1 MYKGPSIYI
10 SVYVSLFIQNFLE
23 NATVE
28 WYFGETQTIF
38 ILF

>member
-1 MYKGPSIYI
+1 MYKGPSIYK

-23 NATVE
+23 NATFE
-28 WYFGETQTIF
+28 WFFGETQTIF

>member
-10 SVYVSLFIQNFLE
+10 SVYVALFIQNFLE

-28 WYFGETQTIF
+28 GYFGETQTVF